1 MIFCLLNRKNNLFI
15 EQFVTVNLQRKSN
28 WRKYVRKPD
37 VVNKQKPERKA
48 VDKQSVRNEKQ

>member
-1 MIFCLLNRKNNLFI
+1 MFI
-15 EQFVTVNLQRKSN
+15 EQFVTVNLQPKSN